1 MTLPPPDDLS
11 LSARRVFEDELFTLD
26 QFDTCVVPGY
36 LVLRLKIP
44 ASSLAELTTG
54 TSQLLGALLARAG
67 RAIELATGADRV
79 YCLSFCEVDRRLH
92 FHLFPRTPWL
102 LEAYW
107 AATGTRHQP
116 INGAMLFE
124 WARAIF
130 VEDGRLPAGVAG
142 ADAVCAA
149 LRRNW

>member
-1 MTLPPPDDLS
+1 LT
-11 LSARRVFEDELFTLD
+11 ARRVFEDELFALD
-26 QFDTCVVPGY
+26 QFDACVVPGY
-36 LVLRLKIP
+36 LILRLKTP
-44 ASSLAELTTG
+44 ASSLAEITTE
-54 TSQLLGALLARAG
+54 TSHLLGALLVHAV
-67 RAIELATGADRV
+67 RAIERATGADRV

-107 AATGTRHQP
+107 VATGARHQP

-124 WARAIF
+124 WARATF

-149 LRRNW
+149 LRCNW